1 MRTKTRLL
9 SVPLAL
15 TVLVCAAAAGAQEEP
30 SAADVSA
37 ARALGQEGVKLAD
50 AGNCEEAI
58 DRLTRAEKIFHAP
71 STQARLGECQIKVGK
86 IVAGTETL
94 NRVVRETLAPNAP
107 QAFRDAQERAK
118 ALLAEAKPKIAKLK
132 IAVAAPADA
141 KLVVTI
147 DGENLP
153 LANLNM
159 NRPVDP
165 GEHVVEATAP
175 GFLKATGKVT
185 LPEGGID
192 SLALTME
199 VDPNAPKAVPQAN
212 PDAPAADG
220 AGAPAAATSTKKDRL
235 PAYIAFG
242 VGGAGVLIGGISGLV
257 AVGKKSDLSDA
268 CPNNVCPSA
277 ASQDVIDSG
286 KSAATVS
293 TVGFVIGGLGI
304 ATGVV
309 LLLTNGMGSSSGKPA
324 AGPTVRPLVGAGQ
337 AGVAGTF

>member
-1 MRTKTRLL
+1 MRTKTRVW
-9 SVPLAL
+9 SVTAALAL
-15 TVLVCAAAAGAQEEP
+15 VVCASTAAAQEEP

-71 STQARLGECQIKVGK
+71 STQARLGECQVKVGK

-118 ALLAEAKPKIAKLK
+118 TLLAEAKPKIAKLK

-165 GEHVVEATAP
+165 GEHVVRLTAPRHVAWQGTVVAGDAGIVEAKVPPLAEETVEGPPAPATLTTTRKIGIGVAGLGVVALGVGSVFGLMAVSKKSEATTSCGSADPKTCQVGGDIGLWSDAKTLGNVSTVTFIAGGALLAGAAALWFLGAP
-175 GFLKATGKVT
+175 SRSAPVVT
-185 LPEGGID
+185 GGID
-192 SLALTME
+192 PSGGGSLGL
-199 VDPNAPKAVPQAN
+199 
-212 PDAPAADG
+212 
-220 AGAPAAATSTKKDRL
+220 R
-235 PAYIAFG
+235 G
-242 VGGAGVLIGGISGLV
+242 VW
-257 AVGKKSDLSDA
+257 
-268 CPNNVCPSA
+268 
-277 ASQDVIDSG
+277 
-286 KSAATVS
+286 
-293 TVGFVIGGLGI
+293 
-304 ATGVV
+304 
-309 LLLTNGMGSSSGKPA
+309 
-324 AGPTVRPLVGAGQ
+324 
-337 AGVAGTF
+337 